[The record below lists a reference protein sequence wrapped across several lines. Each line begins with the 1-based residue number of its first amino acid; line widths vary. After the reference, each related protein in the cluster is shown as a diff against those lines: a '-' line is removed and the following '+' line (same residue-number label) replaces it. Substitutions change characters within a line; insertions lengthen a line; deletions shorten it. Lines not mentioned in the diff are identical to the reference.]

1 MKRERIDLIK
11 MFIYENI
18 KILEDTKA
26 AREDKKVARMLIR
39 EEVEGLA
46 KDFFKAITIYGASEE
61 VLAYRSDM
69 KEVAEMLRSYLAK
82 LEYNENSHDK
92 EIYRVY
98 SDILF
103 II

>member
-1 MKRERIDLIK
+1 MKREKIDLIK
-11 MFIYENI
+11 KFIYENI

-26 AREDKKVARMLIR
+26 AREDKKIARMLIR

-46 KDFFKAITIYGASEE
+46 KDFFKAITIDGTSEE

-69 KEVAEMLRSYLAK
+69 KEVAEMLQSYLAK
-82 LEYNENSHDK
+82 LDYNQNNIDK